1 MDPAQTQ
8 RIHELFR
15 LVARKKGVKRTVS
28 IGKVAPETAEQV
40 EDLDGRIEAI
50 QWLIPLGLQAVAE
63 ELQRAVVELAGPRYQ
78 RKGSDQPLRR
88 WGSQLGSVYLA
99 DQKLPVDVPQVRNV
113 ANHTEVPLLKGI
125 ATRNYEACAEAVPE
139 AFGLS
144 SSSVSRRYV
153 KGTARKLAEFQERSL
168 EGYDLVAL
176 FLDGKSF
183 ADEEIIIAL
192 GVTLDGQKIPL
203 GFVQAATENERVCRR
218 FLSDLV
224 ERGMQY
230 EAGLLVVIDGAKG
243 LYKAVM
249 SVLKGHAC
257 VQRCQYHKRQNVV
270 SYLSKSEQSGM
281 GRKMEAA
288 YGKPRYEAA
297 KAALDALKPGL
308 KLMNQSALHSLEE
321 GMEETLTL
329 HRLGLTPMLKDS
341 FRTTNCIENVNS
353 LLEQLTHNVRRW
365 TNSSQRHRWVAT
377 ALLDIEPRLRRV
389 KGYRHLPMLRQA
401 IQAELGIK
409 QLAMMG

>member
-1 MDPAQTQ
+1 MPACS
-8 RIHELFR
+8 
-15 LVARKKGVKRTVS
+15 AAS
-28 IGKVAPETAEQV
+28 IT
-40 EDLDGRIEAI
+40 
-50 QWLIPLGLQAVAE
+50 
-63 ELQRAVVELAGPRYQ
+63 
-78 RKGSDQPLRR
+78 
-88 WGSQLGSVYLA
+88 
-99 DQKLPVDVPQVRNV
+99 
-113 ANHTEVPLLKGI
+113 
-125 ATRNYEACAEAVPE
+125 
-139 AFGLS
+139 
-144 SSSVSRRYV
+144 
-153 KGTARKLAEFQERSL
+153 
-168 EGYDLVAL
+168 
-176 FLDGKSF
+176 
-183 ADEEIIIAL
+183 
-192 GVTLDGQKIPL
+192 
-203 GFVQAATENERVCRR
+203 
-218 FLSDLV
+218 
-224 ERGMQY
+224 
-230 EAGLLVVIDGAKG
+230 
-243 LYKAVM
+243 
-249 SVLKGHAC
+249 
-257 VQRCQYHKRQNVV
+257 KRQNVV

-353 LLEQLTHNVRRW
+353 LLEQLTQQRA
-365 TNSSQRHRWVAT
+365 TLDSSQRHRWVAT